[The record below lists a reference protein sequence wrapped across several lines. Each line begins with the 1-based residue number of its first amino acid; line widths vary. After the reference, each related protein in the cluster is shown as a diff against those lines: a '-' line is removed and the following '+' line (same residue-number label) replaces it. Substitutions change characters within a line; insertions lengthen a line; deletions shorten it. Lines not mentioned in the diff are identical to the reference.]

1 MKKFINPL
9 INSGIIS
16 TGLILAACNS
26 GSSDTQVA
34 NQELANRVNKKIG
47 TTHLAANHPFP
58 QAANI
63 SYHLADGTDAIYP
76 TTRSNADVSAFYDYW
91 KNNYII
97 SAGTSNGQSLYRVK
111 FGKSGSNANTTVS
124 EGQGYGMIFTVMMA
138 GYDENARNLFDGLF
152 RYVKAHPSP
161 NNNRLMSWKQP
172 KDPDNDSSAF
182 DGDADIALGL
192 ILAAEQWGSNGA
204 INYLA
209 EAENIIAGIQESTIG
224 EDSYLPMLGDWVGQ
238 NGHPPYDESH
248 TQWTPR
254 SSDFMLENFHSFAA
268 ISNNPEYWNRVINN
282 SHIVIDYMQENY
294 SPITGLLPDFIVG
307 TNLNDFAPA
316 YIGFLEGKD
325 DGNYAY
331 NAGRDPWRLGVDA
344 LLNEDS
350 RSLTETRRMS
360 YWMQNSTAN
369 NPLNIHAGYY
379 LNGDALLD
387 ESKDYFTAFF
397 AAPYGVAAMTGGA
410 SQQQWLNNIYER
422 IKNRHEDYYED
433 SITMFSLLIMTG
445 NYWGVN
451 TFH

>member
-1 MKKFINPL
+1 MP
-9 INSGIIS
+9 
-16 TGLILAACNS
+16 
-26 GSSDTQVA
+26 
-34 NQELANRVNKKIG
+34 
-47 TTHLAANHPFP
+47 
-58 QAANI
+58 
-63 SYHLADGTDAIYP
+63 
-76 TTRSNADVSAFYDYW
+76 
-91 KNNYII
+91 
-97 SAGTSNGQSLYRVK
+97 
-111 FGKSGSNANTTVS
+111 
-124 EGQGYGMIFTVMMA
+124 
-138 GYDENARNLFDGLF
+138 
-152 RYVKAHPSP
+152 
-161 NNNRLMSWKQP
+161 
-172 KDPDNDSSAF
+172 
-182 DGDADIALGL
+182 
-192 ILAAEQWGSNGA
+192 
-204 INYLA
+204 
-209 EAENIIAGIQESTIG
+209 
-224 EDSYLPMLGDWVGQ
+224 
-238 NGHPPYDESH
+238 
-248 TQWTPR
+248 
-254 SSDFMLENFHSFAA
+254 ENFHSFAA

-344 LLNEDS
+344 LLNNDFDS
-350 RSLTETRRMS
+350 LAETRRMS
-360 YWMQNSTAN
+360 HWMQNSTNN

-410 SQQQWLNNIYER
+410 SQQQWLNKIYKE
-422 IKNRHEDYYED
+422 IKNKHEDYYED

>member
-34 NQELANRVNKKIG
+34 NQELADRITKKTG

-76 TTRSNADVSAFYDYW
+76 TTRSNADVSTFYDYW

-97 SAGTSNGQSLYRVK
+97 SAGTSNGQLLYRVK

-138 GYDENARNLFDGLF
+138 GYDENAQNLFDGLF

-161 NNNRLMSWKQP
+161 NNNRLMSWRQP
-172 KDPDNDSSAF
+172 NDLDNDSSAF

-192 ILAAEQWGSNGA
+192 ILAAEQWGNTGS

-209 EAENIIAGIQESTIG
+209 EAENIIAGIKESTIG
-224 EDSYLPMLGDWVGQ
+224 KNSYLPMLGDWVAQ
-238 NGHPPYDESH
+238 NGSPHN
-248 TQWTPR
+248 QWTPR
-254 SSDFMLENFHSFAA
+254 SSDFMLENFHSFAF
-268 ISNNPEYWNRVINN
+268 ISGNPEYWNTVINN
-282 SHIVIDYMQENY
+282 SHLVINYMQENY
-294 SPITGLLPDFIVG
+294 SPTTGLLPDFIIG
-307 TNLNDFAPA
+307 TGLNDFAPA
-316 YIGFLEGKD
+316 YAGFLEGKN

-344 LLNEDS
+344 LLNDDL
-350 RSLTETRRMS
+350 RSLEETRRMS

-369 NPLNIHAGYY
+369 NPLSIHAGYY
-379 LNGDALLD
+379 LNGNALLD
-387 ESKDYFTAFF
+387 ESKDYFTTFF

-410 SQQQWLNNIYER
+410 PQQQWLNNIYER

>member
-1 MKKFINPL
+1 ML
-9 INSGIIS
+9 V
-16 TGLILAACNS
+16 ACNS
-26 GSSDTQVA
+26 GSSDAQVA
-34 NQELANRVNKKIG
+34 NMELANGANQKAKSTYVV
-47 TTHLAANHPFP
+47 ANHPFP
-58 QAANI
+58 QSAKI
-63 SYHLADGTDAIYP
+63 SYHLADGTEAIYP
-76 TTRSNADVSAFYDYW
+76 TTRNDTDVSTFYDYW
-91 KNNYII
+91 KNNYITT
-97 SAGTSNGQSLYRVK
+97 AGTVNGQTLYRVK
-111 FGKSGSNANTTVS
+111 FGKSGNNVNTTVS

-172 KDPDNDSSAF
+172 KNPDNDSSAF

-254 SSDFMLENFHSFAA
+254 SSDFMPENFHSFAA

-344 LLNEDS
+344 LLNNDFDS
-350 RSLTETRRMS
+350 LAETRRMS
-360 YWMQNSTAN
+360 YWMQNSTNN

-410 SQQQWLNNIYER
+410 SQQQWLNKIYKE
-422 IKNRHEDYYED
+422 IKNKHEDYYED

>member
-34 NQELANRVNKKIG
+34 NQELADRVTKKIG

-76 TTRSNADVSAFYDYW
+76 TTRSNADVSTFYDYW

-138 GYDENARNLFDGLF
+138 GYDENAQNLFDGLF

-161 NNNRLMSWKQP
+161 NNNRLMSWRQP
-172 KDPDNDSSAF
+172 NDLDNDSSAF

-192 ILAAEQWGSNGA
+192 ILAAEQWGNTGS

-209 EAENIIAGIQESTIG
+209 EAENIIAGIKESTIG
-224 EDSYLPMLGDWVGQ
+224 KNSYLPMLGDWVAQ
-238 NGHPPYDESH
+238 NGSPHN
-248 TQWTPR
+248 QWTPR
-254 SSDFMLENFHSFAA
+254 SSDFMLENFHSFAF
-268 ISNNPEYWNRVINN
+268 ISGNPEYWNTVINN
-282 SHIVIDYMQENY
+282 SHLVINYMQENY
-294 SPITGLLPDFIVG
+294 SPTTGLLPDFIIG
-307 TNLNDFAPA
+307 TGLNDFAPA
-316 YIGFLEGKD
+316 YAGFLEGKND
-325 DGNYAY
+325 ENYAY

-344 LLNEDS
+344 LLNDDL
-350 RSLTETRRMS
+350 RSLEETRKMS

-379 LNGDALLD
+379 LNGNALLD

-410 SQQQWLNNIYER
+410 SQQEWLNNIYER